1 MIKMTYVLTIQKV
14 EDYDKWKQV
23 FDEHGKVRKKKGSKG
38 AMIYRD
44 SNDPKQ
50 LVIIIE
56 WENLETAKNFSLS
69 EDLKT
74 TMKKAG
80 VKGLPEL
87 HYLEEIGKTEH

>member
-23 FDEHGKVRKKKGSKG
+23 FDEHGKVRRDKGSKG

-50 LVIIIE
+50 LVIITE
-56 WENLETAKNFSLS
+56 WENLKTAKNFSLS

-87 HYLEEIGKTEH
+87 HFLEEIEKTEY